1 MTEIHAY
8 GELLTAS
15 AEERTLTYK
24 LLPFGEEGSTSV
36 GKIIASKGSV
46 TIPEDINS
54 LELNE
59 EHDYKRQIGKFIRVD
74 ETDSGL
80 EATVRIVNTTKG
92 NDALT
97 LAAEGLR
104 TGISVEIANPIIR
117 DGKLTAGQLTG
128 AGLVVRPAF
137 KNAQLVAED
146 FGDLTPE
153 KEPTMEITSETL
165 EAAEVP
171 SVVQAAPVLAADA
184 NYPADFAQTLLAAAR
199 GDNGSLTAAL
209 TEVHTDFDP
218 AKTYLKD
225 QDLGT
230 LWNAR
235 RVARPIA
242 EKFLK
247 GAVTSL
253 TLTGTRRTR
262 VTQVADWAGNR
273 VALPTSPGFT
283 TSREFW
289 SPQAKAVALGLSAEI
304 VEFGDASVISD
315 IYSDALDSYYTQ
327 TETIVINK
335 VLADSTAVTAASGA
349 IAAVNKAADT
359 MNAIGANL
367 DFVLVSPDVHAF
379 IRDISASNAP
389 WWLQNQGKISIS
401 NGTIQFEGG
410 PILVSSSALPD
421 KTVIAGD
428 SRAIDF
434 RESKE
439 FRHSA
444 HNLPVFGEDISL
456 VKFYAL
462 KTLDAGAL
470 IKFTNVTSA

>member
-1 MTEIHAY
+1 MSEIHAY

-15 AEERTLTYK
+15 AEDRTLTYK
-24 LLPFGEEGSTSV
+24 LLPFGEEGFTSV

-46 TIPEDINS
+46 TIPEDVNS

-59 EHDYKRQIGKFIRVD
+59 EHDFKKQIGKFVRVE
-74 ETDSGL
+74 ETDSGI

-137 KNAQLVAED
+137 KNAQLVAAD
-146 FGDLTPE
+146 FGNLTPE
-153 KEPTMEITSETL
+153 KETHMETNSETL
-165 EAAEVP
+165 EATEAV
-171 SVVQAAPVLAADA
+171 SVVQAAPVFAASA
-184 NYPADFAQTLLAAAR
+184 NYPGDFAQTLLAAAR
-199 GDNGSLTAAL
+199 GENGPLTAAL
-209 TEVHTDFDP
+209 AEVHTDFDP
-218 AKTYLKD
+218 AKIYLKD

-235 RVARPIA
+235 RVSRPIA
-242 EKFLK
+242 ERFLK

-273 VALPTSPGFT
+273 VELPTSPGFT
-283 TSREFW
+283 TTREW
-289 SPQAKAVALGLSAEI
+289 WGPVAKAVALGLSAEI
-304 VEFGDASVISD
+304 VAFGDASVISD
-315 IYSDALDSYYTQ
+315 IYADALDSYYTQ
-327 TETIVINK
+327 TEAIVVDR
-335 VLADSTAVTAASGA
+335 VLSDSPAVTATTGA

-367 DFVLVSPDVHAF
+367 DFVLVSPDVHAA
-379 IRDISASNAP
+379 IRDIPAANAP
-389 WWLQNQGKISIS
+389 WWLQNQGKLSIS
-401 NGTIQFEGG
+401 NGTISFEGG
-410 PILVSSSALPD
+410 PIIVSSAALPI

-428 SRAIDF
+428 ARAIDF
-434 RESKE
+434 RESKD
-439 FRHSA
+439 FRHGA

-470 IKFTNVTSA
+470 IKFTNVTGA